1 MGGPF
6 RINKYPDDVE
16 ERESALSTTAA
27 VAVAAEVGDD
37 NLFGV
42 DSARVVFV
50 KQSHLKDD
58 PTCLVLLANLA
69 VQLAVIVRVSYQVA
83 IWTED
88 GPIHAVEVPPSAQ
101 VG

>member
-1 MGGPF
+1 
-6 RINKYPDDVE
+6 
-16 ERESALSTTAA
+16 

-37 NLFGV
+37 NLLG
-42 DSARVVFV
+42 SIARVVFI

-69 VQLAVIVRVSYQVA
+69 VQSAVIVRVSYQVA

-88 GPIHAVEVPPSAQ
+88 GPTHAVEVPPSAQ